1 MTKSTAIICETNP
14 CHRGHRYLFDQVRGE
29 NGVFLQNENTNPTDT
44 TDVVIA
50 VMSGNFVQ
58 RGLPAVLDKYTRAEI
73 LLTQGADLVA
83 ELPYPWCAAGGEAFA
98 AGGVAVAAGLG
109 ADRLAFGSES
119 GDGTMLTR
127 CAAWLDS
134 HETRARMLALEEA
147 EPDLGAAVLHER
159 LCAEGG
165 FTLKPN
171 DKLAVW
177 YLRQIAAQRC
187 GMVPCPIR
195 RLPHDAQVISATKI
209 REKLALG
216 EDIAAHVPEDLAERY
231 RGAAFTDSGKF
242 YDLAFTY
249 LRLRSGFPMGEDK
262 SGLLARLTDAAYHST
277 GGAELLE
284 QAATKKYTHARIRRT
299 ALLAMTDCPAPDS
312 IGLPKYTVLLAA
324 NGRGRAY
331 LNERRKTADFPI
343 LTKPAHGWDLPEDAR
358 TQFAWLSRAD
368 SLYAMLQDKPGD
380 AFLREHP
387 RIL

>member
-1 MTKSTAIICETNP
+1 MTKNTAIICETNP
-14 CHRGHRYLFDQVRGE
+14 CHKGHRYLFDQIRGG
-29 NGVFLQNENTNPTDT
+29 NVSFLQNENTNPQDA

-73 LLTQGADLVA
+73 LLSQGADLVA

-119 GDGTMLTR
+119 GEGDMLIR

-134 HETRARMLALEEA
+134 DEARLRMLAMEE
-147 EPDLGAAVLHER
+147 ETPELGAAVLHER

-187 GMVPCPIR
+187 GILPCPVR
-195 RLPHDAQVISATKI
+195 RLPHDERVISATRI
-209 REKLALG
+209 REKLVAG
-216 EDIAAHVPEDLAERY
+216 EDIGDHVPSDSAERY
-231 RGAAFTDSGKF
+231 RTAVFTDPEKF
-242 YDLAFTY
+242 YDLAFAY
-249 LRLRSGFPMGEDK
+249 FRLHSGFPVREDE

-277 GGAELLE
+277 NGTEFLAK
-284 QAATKKYTHARIRRT
+284 AATKKYTHARLRRT
-299 ALLAMTDCPAPDS
+299 ALFAMTDCPAPDS
-312 IGLPKYTVLLAA
+312 IGLPLYTVLLAA
-324 NGRGRAY
+324 NERGRAY
-331 LNERRKTADFPI
+331 LRERRRSADFPI

-358 TQFAWLSRAD
+358 TQFQWLSRAD
-368 SLYAMLQDKPGD
+368 NLYALLQEKTGD